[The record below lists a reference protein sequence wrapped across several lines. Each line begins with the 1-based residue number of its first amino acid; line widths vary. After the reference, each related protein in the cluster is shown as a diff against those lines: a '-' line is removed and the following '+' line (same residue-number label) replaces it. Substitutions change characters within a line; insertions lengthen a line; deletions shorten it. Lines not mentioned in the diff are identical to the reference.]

1 MSAVRDRMVAG
12 AVKLLAQR
20 GLQATSFSSVLAETT
35 APRGSIYHHFPGG
48 KEELV
53 TAAIEAARAHALHL
67 IDQDRGASA
76 TEVTQ
81 SFLAAWRALLTY
93 TDFAAGCALVAVTVA
108 AETDELRL
116 RTAEAFRAW
125 QEKLAGAL
133 QAGGLDAATAAPTAT
148 LLLAA
153 AEGAV
158 VICRAEHDIG
168 PFDAVAAQLVEHVRA
183 LAARGA

>member
-1 MSAVRDRMVAG
+1 MVAG

-20 GLQATSFSSVLAETT
+20 GLQATSFSSVLAETS

-53 TAAIEAARAHALHL
+53 TAALEATQAHALHL
-67 IDQDRGASA
+67 IDQDMGASA
-76 TEVTQ
+76 VEVTE

-108 AETDELRL
+108 AETEGLRL
-116 RTAEAFRAW
+116 RAAEAFSAW

-133 QAGGLDAATAAPTAT
+133 QAGGLTVATAAPTAT

-153 AEGAV
+153 TEGAV
-158 VICRAEHDIG
+158 VICRAAHDIG
-168 PFDAVAAQLVEHVRA
+168 PFEVVAAQLVEHVRA
-183 LAARGA
+183 LAEAA

>member
-1 MSAVRDRMVAG
+1 MVAG

-20 GLQATSFSSVLAETT
+20 GLQATSFSSVLAETS

-48 KEELV
+48 KVELV
-53 TAAIEAARAHALHL
+53 TAAIEATQAHALNL
-67 IDQDRGASA
+67 VNRDMGASA
-76 TEVTQ
+76 VDVTE

-108 AETDELRL
+108 AETEGLRL
-116 RTAEAFRAW
+116 RAAEAFRAW

-133 QAGGLDAATAAPTAT
+133 QAGGLSVATAAPTAT

-153 AEGAV
+153 TEGAV

-168 PFDAVAAQLVEHVRA
+168 PFDVVAAQPLEHVRA
-183 LAARGA
+183 LAEAA